1 MAEHSIGAGE
11 VAEATV
17 ALVQDGGQSE
27 CVSSAPGEKV
37 EEDDEEEE
45 QEEERKGEDKNVAT
59 AGKARR
65 ALKSSGS
72 DSDQSMRMDG
82 RRKSPRTPADHSD
95 KRLERARAWLDR
107 PTDLDAPPKTQG
119 RKRDSLDM
127 EEMPVA
133 RPLHRRRELQRQI
146 DACVAKCLSLQDEL
160 NSVLVAE
167 AKENIAR
174 RQRVL
179 EEQLKLCVDDQNY
192 EAVHLL
198 QTKIRALER
207 DAPAEV
213 ATDIEA
219 AVQAEFDTAI
229 DAAVQ
234 HTRQV
239 YEARLQQFLEAE
251 DYAGAA
257 AFQELHAG
265 AAGDAFA

>member
-1 MAEHSIGAGE
+1 MADKSEC
-11 VAEATV
+11 AEATL

-82 RRKSPRTPADHSD
+82 RRMSPRTPVDYSD

-107 PTDLDAPPKTQG
+107 PTDLDAPPKKQG
-119 RKRDSLDM
+119 RARESLDM
-127 EEMPVA
+127 VKRPVA
-133 RPLHRRRELQRQI
+133 RPVYNDRERERQV
-146 DACVAKCLSLQDEL
+146 VAPEDNSDYLLAIRVQDEL
-160 NSVLVAE
+160 NRALAAE
-167 AKENIAR
+167 AKEDIAH

-179 EEQLKLCVDDQNY
+179 EEQLQLCVDDQYY
-192 EAVHLL
+192 ETAHLL

-207 DAPAEV
+207 DAPAELARV
-213 ATDIEA
+213 IEA
-219 AVQAEFDTAI
+219 AVQAEDPKATETF
-229 DAAVQ
+229 
-234 HTRQV
+234 
-239 YEARLQQFLEAE
+239 QQFFEVE
-251 DYAGAA
+251 EYAD
-257 AFQELHAG
+257 QELHAG
-265 AAGDAFA
+265 ADPFA